1 MPTIGAYVCIWTNL
15 LLPLCIPLAQSTNE
29 TTGLESSSI
38 SSASI
43 ASASISQSSSTTTAA
58 SVKLP
63 AVAYSSSSTCQSR
76 TINYITHTLPQ
87 QCLKTSWSASPR
99 AAAADAE
106 ASEAIASAGTLV
118 LQWWGDGAG
127 DRSKGTESG
136 PGSPEPNLPGP
147 TGDVAPDSASLAHS
161 IAAGASPTIPSP
173 TGTASIEPE
182 VETDSPLDNAN
193 FLSFEEWKNQNLARA
208 GQSPENVGQGR
219 GASSGSGGRRRP
231 VSINNAL
238 DSLGEDAEIELDFGG
253 FGDAGQADGGTASWA
268 SGTRQRSD
276 SSKTGDEGE
285 NVPPSSRA
293 RSKDAGKTCKERF
306 NYASFDC
313 AATVLKTNLQC
324 KSSSSVLVE
333 NKDSYM
339 LNECAAQN
347 KFIIV
352 ELCDDILIDTVVLA
366 NFEFFSSM
374 FRTFRISVSD
384 RYPVKI
390 DRWKE
395 LGVFEARN
403 SRDIQAFLV
412 ENPLIWARYLRVEF
426 LSHYGNEYYC
436 PVSLLRVHGTTMM
449 EEFRHQEEA
458 ARGEYDFAEPIE
470 EAEGEPVTTAMSVAE
485 EDAAKGTLEM
495 PSEHVKVTEPPS
507 AEEFRKEENASQ
519 SVTQE
524 DPRSH
529 HAEPEPVQDTQK
541 SSQNESVQPAQ
552 STNIELSTS
561 ETQSGSQPPSDAR
574 KVAPA
579 SPINDIHGGSAGAAS
594 AVSGGAERSDPA
606 PSGSDSTST
615 GASSSTS
622 SSQNATS
629 GSSASTSHAASKPS
643 TNDTSGTPPTK
654 PPSPSTDQ
662 AQTRPL
668 PSHTQPQPANP
679 TTQESFFKSIH
690 KRLQQLESNSTL
702 SLQYIEEQ
710 SRILRDAFIHVE
722 KRQLTK
728 TTTFL
733 ATLNTS
739 VLAELKS
746 YRVQY
751 DQLWQSTILE
761 LESHRESHEA
771 EMGAVSARLSLLA
784 DELVWQKRM
793 AVVQSTLL
801 LLCLGLVLFVRSGTL
816 GAQLDAPI
824 VQQLVHSASLAAKRG
839 FDTPPASPE
848 SVRRGGGRAGA
859 GGFRGIW
866 RCETGG
872 SSGGEAGGADADADA
887 DAGHGGARS
896 RGGGARST
904 TRGAGS
910 GGSDPA
916 DADPDAHTPVRL
928 EFSPPTPPRATAD
941 GQRDSGAVRAR
952 LPLSA
957 AEREVQQLGREI
969 AAEAA
974 RRGLRVLATQSG
986 PATPRGS
993 RDCRP
998 SWEEVERAV
1007 GMLRGAG
1014 AGSDPGIGGG
1024 GAVRRGS
1031 PLGRGGGGSSDGDG
1045 DDDDRIRED
1054 EEDEEIEE
1062 GDNEHIDNDDGEGSG
1077 PGEDGLDF
1085 MVY

>member
-15 LLPLCIPLAQSTNE
+15 LLVLCIPLAQSTNE
-29 TTGLESSSI
+29 TAGSESLSI

-43 ASASISQSSSTTTAA
+43 ASTSISQSSSTTTAA

-63 AVAYSSSSTCQSR
+63 AAAYFSSSTCQSR

-87 QCLKTSWSASPR
+87 QCLKTNWSASSR

-106 ASEAIASAGTLV
+106 ASEAVASAGTLV
-118 LQWWGDGAG
+118 LRWWGDGAG

-136 PGSPEPNLPGP
+136 PGSPEPNLPSP
-147 TGDVAPDSASLAHS
+147 TGDIALDSASLAHS
-161 IAAGASPTIPSP
+161 IAAGASPAIPSP
-173 TGTASIEPE
+173 TSTASTEPE

-193 FLSFEEWKNQNLARA
+193 FLSFEEWKKQNLARA

-268 SGTRQRSD
+268 SGTRQQSD
-276 SSKTGDEGE
+276 ASKTGDEGE

-313 AATVLKTNLQC
+313 AATVLKTNPQC

-352 ELCDDILIDTVVLA
+352 ELCDDILIDTIVLA

-384 RYPVKI
+384 RYPVKL

-403 SRDIQAFLV
+403 SREIQAFLV

-458 ARGEYDFAEPIE
+458 ARGEYDFVEPIE
-470 EAEGEPVTTAMSVAE
+470 EAEGESVTAAMPVAE
-485 EDAAKGTLEM
+485 EDAKGTLEM
-495 PSEHVKVTEPPS
+495 PSEHVKVTGPLS

-524 DPRSH
+524 DPRSYPT
-529 HAEPEPVQDTQK
+529 EPEPVQNTQK
-541 SSQNESVQPAQ
+541 SLQNESVQLAQ
-552 STNIELSTS
+552 PTNIELSTS
-561 ETQSGSQPPSDAR
+561 QTQNGSQPPSDAR
-574 KVAPA
+574 RAASA
-579 SPINDIHGGSAGAAS
+579 SPINDTHGDSADAAS
-594 AVSGGAERSDPA
+594 AASEKTKRSDPA
-606 PSGSDSTST
+606 PSDSNSTST
-615 GASSSTS
+615 AASSSTS

-643 TNDTSGTPPTK
+643 TNDTSGAPPTK
-654 PPSPSTDQ
+654 PPSPSADQ

-728 TTTFL
+728 TSTFL

-801 LLCLGLVLFVRSGTL
+801 LLCLGLVLFVRTGTL

-824 VQQLVHSASLAAKRG
+824 VQQLVHSAGLAAKRG

-848 SVRRGGGRAGA
+848 SARRGGGGSG

-866 RCETGG
+866 RGETGG
-872 SSGGEAGGADADADA
+872 SSGGEAGGADADVDA

-896 RGGGARST
+896 TTGGAGR
-904 TRGAGS
+904 AEDGS
-910 GGSDPA
+910 S
-916 DADPDAHTPVRL
+916 DADPDAHTPIRL
-928 EFSPPTPPRATAD
+928 EFSPPTPP
-941 GQRDSGAVRAR
+941 
-952 LPLSA
+952 SA

-1014 AGSDPGIGGG
+1014 AGSDPGIGGA

-1031 PLGRGGGGSSDGDG
+1031 PLGRGGGRSSDGDG
-1045 DDDDRIRED
+1045 DDYDRIRED
-1054 EEDEEIEE
+1054 EEDEENEE
-1062 GDNEHIDNDDGEGSG
+1062 GDNEHTDDDGEGSG
-1077 PGEDGLDF
+1077 PGEDGPDF
-1085 MVY
+1085 MAY

>member
-1 MPTIGAYVCIWTNL
+1 MPTIGAYVCIWANL
-15 LLPLCIPLAQSTNE
+15 LLLLCIPLAQSTNE
-29 TTGLESSSI
+29 TTGLESPSI

-63 AVAYSSSSTCQSR
+63 AAYSSSTCQSR

-87 QCLKTSWSASPR
+87 QCLKTSWSASSR

-118 LQWWGDGAG
+118 LRWWGDGAG
-127 DRSKGTESG
+127 DRFKGTESG
-136 PGSPEPNLPGP
+136 PDSPEPSLPSP
-147 TGDVAPDSASLAHS
+147 TGDIAPDSASPAHS
-161 IAAGASPTIPSP
+161 IAAGASPAIPSP
-173 TGTASIEPE
+173 TGTASTEPE

-193 FLSFEEWKNQNLARA
+193 FLSFEEWKKQNLARA

-276 SSKTGDEGE
+276 ASKTGDEGE

-313 AATVLKTNLQC
+313 AATVLKTNQQC

-352 ELCDDILIDTVVLA
+352 ELCDDILIDTIVLA

-384 RYPVKI
+384 RYPVKF

-412 ENPLIWARYLRVEF
+412 ENPLIWARYLRLEF

-470 EAEGEPVTTAMSVAE
+470 EAEGEPVTTAMPVAE
-485 EDAAKGTLEM
+485 EDAAGGALEI
-495 PSEHVKVTEPPS
+495 PSEHVKVTEPS
-507 AEEFRKEENASQ
+507 SVEEFRKEEDASQ

-524 DPRSH
+524 NPRSH

-541 SSQNESVQPAQ
+541 GSQNESVQPAQ
-552 STNIELSTS
+552 LTNIELSTS
-561 ETQSGSQPPSDAR
+561 ETQNGSQPPSDAR
-574 KVAPA
+574 KAASA
-579 SPINDIHGGSAGAAS
+579 SPINGTHGGSAGTAS
-594 AVSGGAERSDPA
+594 AASGGAERSDPA
-606 PSGSDSTST
+606 PSGSDSTSM
-615 GASSSTS
+615 GASSPTS

-629 GSSASTSHAASKPS
+629 DSSASTSHAASKPS
-643 TNDTSGTPPTK
+643 TNDTPSAPPTK

-739 VLAELKS
+739 VLAELKA

-848 SVRRGGGRAGA
+848 SVRRGGGAGA

-872 SSGGEAGGADADADA
+872 SSGGEAGGADADAS
-887 DAGHGGARS
+887 HGGARS

-904 TRGAGS
+904 IRGAGG

-916 DADPDAHTPVRL
+916 DADPDAHTLVRL
-928 EFSPPTPPRATAD
+928 EFSPPTPPGATAD
-941 GQRDSGAVRAR
+941 GQRDSGAARAR

-1007 GMLRGAG
+1007 GMLRGAR
-1014 AGSDPGIGGG
+1014 AGSDPG
-1024 GAVRRGS
+1024 
-1031 PLGRGGGGSSDGDG
+1031 
-1045 DDDDRIRED
+1045 
-1054 EEDEEIEE
+1054 E
-1062 GDNEHIDNDDGEGSG
+1062 GDNEHTDDDDDGEASG

>member
-1 MPTIGAYVCIWTNL
+1 MPTIGAYVCIWANL
-15 LLPLCIPLAQSTNE
+15 LLLLCIPLAQSTNE
-29 TTGLESSSI
+29 TTGSESPSI

-43 ASASISQSSSTTTAA
+43 ASASISQSSSTTTAV
-58 SVKLP
+58 SVKLL
-63 AVAYSSSSTCQSR
+63 AAYSSSTCQSR

-87 QCLKTSWSASPR
+87 QCLKTSWSASSR

-118 LQWWGDGAG
+118 LRWWGDGAG

-136 PGSPEPNLPGP
+136 PDSPEPSLPSP
-147 TGDVAPDSASLAHS
+147 TGDIAPDSASPAHS
-161 IAAGASPTIPSP
+161 IAAGASPAIPSP
-173 TGTASIEPE
+173 TGTASTEPE

-193 FLSFEEWKNQNLARA
+193 FLSFEEWKKQNLARA

-268 SGTRQRSD
+268 SGTHQRSD
-276 SSKTGDEGE
+276 ASKTGDEGE

-313 AATVLKTNLQC
+313 AATVLKTNPQC

-352 ELCDDILIDTVVLA
+352 ELCDDILIDTIVLA

-384 RYPVKI
+384 RYPVKL

-412 ENPLIWARYLRVEF
+412 ENPLIWARYLRLEF

-485 EDAAKGTLEM
+485 EDAAKGALEM

-529 HAEPEPVQDTQK
+529 HHAEPELVQDTQK

-552 STNIELSTS
+552 STNIELSAS
-561 ETQSGSQPPSDAR
+561 ETQKGSQPPSDAR
-574 KVAPA
+574 KAA
-579 SPINDIHGGSAGAAS
+579 SASSINDTHGGSAGTAS
-594 AVSGGAERSDPA
+594 AASGGAERSDPA

-629 GSSASTSHAASKPS
+629 GSSASTSHAASRKS
-643 TNDTSGTPPTK
+643 TNDTSSASPTK

-739 VLAELKS
+739 VLAELKA

-848 SVRRGGGRAGA
+848 SVRRGGGAGA

-872 SSGGEAGGADADADA
+872 SSGGEAGGADADAS
-887 DAGHGGARS
+887 HGGARS

-904 TRGAGS
+904 IRGAGG

-916 DADPDAHTPVRL
+916 DADPDAHTLVRL
-928 EFSPPTPPRATAD
+928 EFSPPTPPGATAD
-941 GQRDSGAVRAR
+941 GQRDSGAARAR

-1007 GMLRGAG
+1007 GMLRGAR
-1014 AGSDPGIGGG
+1014 AGSDPGIGGA

-1045 DDDDRIRED
+1045 DDDRIRED
-1054 EEDEEIEE
+1054 EEDEEDEG
-1062 GDNEHIDNDDGEGSG
+1062 GDNEHTDDDDADGEGSG